1 MKLIIDTDPG
11 IDDAMAYF
19 YAHAHPD
26 IDLVALTTVFGNVT
40 TDDATRNALWLT
52 QMSKART
59 EVYQGSDKPLQ
70 IVPNRP
76 SDHVHG
82 PHGFGDVQTDMT
94 EPPEPAGDAVD
105 FLLRMARENP
115 GVFTICA
122 IGPLT
127 NIAKAVTA
135 DPDFI
140 GNLKRLVIMGGSLDA
155 GGNITPHAE
164 ANFWNDP
171 HAADIVLNAP
181 GGGEVVVVGL
191 DVTTKIAFVPQDFA
205 DLANAAPET
214 GAFLQQ
220 IGDFYMR
227 FYQTVS
233 GKLHCYLHDP
243 AAVVACDTPAHFSV
257 KDVRLGVVTSGEA
270 VGQMVRRSDGEGRLC
285 KVCIDVDA
293 QAVVDQFKQY
303 TALNP

>member
-94 EPPEPAGDAVD
+94 EPPNPPAMRLISCSAWLAKIRV
-105 FLLRMARENP
+105 FLRSAR
-115 GVFTICA
+115 
-122 IGPLT
+122 
-127 NIAKAVTA
+127 
-135 DPDFI
+135 
-140 GNLKRLVIMGGSLDA
+140 LD
-155 GGNITPHAE
+155 
-164 ANFWNDP
+164 
-171 HAADIVLNAP
+171 
-181 GGGEVVVVGL
+181 
-191 DVTTKIAFVPQDFA
+191 
-205 DLANAAPET
+205 
-214 GAFLQQ
+214 
-220 IGDFYMR
+220 R
-227 FYQTVS
+227 
-233 GKLHCYLHDP
+233 
-243 AAVVACDTPAHFSV
+243 
-257 KDVRLGVVTSGEA
+257 
-270 VGQMVRRSDGEGRLC
+270 
-285 KVCIDVDA
+285 
-293 QAVVDQFKQY
+293 
-303 TALNP
+303 